1 MDLKAGSGKAKMV
14 HLNFKV
20 NHVDGAEQS
29 ILHVVPFPSSSTVL
43 VLLYLFYL
51 PYTAGGR
58 RLNADEVGEKENP
71 PQQVSNCKSQLQPVT
86 LDRNSGSLNYVLFYE
101 STATLRESVYNTYQ
115 SLQI

>member
-14 HLNFKV
+14 HLKLITLMVPSKV
-20 NHVDGAEQS
+20 FCTLFLS
-29 ILHVVPFPSSSTVL
+29 L
-43 VLLYLFYL
+43 LLYLFYL

-58 RLNADEVGEKENP
+58 RLNADEVGEKENR

-101 STATLRESVYNTYQ
+101 STATLRESVYNTHQ